1 MNDDLGKQAERKIRE
16 WLDKPEDGISFDR
29 IPDQMTG
36 FYGSKNICDFTC
48 FKSPF
53 MYYIESKATWNDRFD
68 FSMITDTQ
76 REGLLKK
83 SRIPF
88 VRGIVIVLFA
98 SYKRAFMIDIR
109 SIVKSIESRNKS
121 VNINRLNKSQVRMSE
136 IETIQNSRKTF
147 LDYKGDIEE
156 YFQKC
161 KFEECKL

>member
-88 VRGIVIVLFA
+88 VRGIVIVLF
-98 SYKRAFMIDIR
+98 SYYKRAFMIDIR
-109 SIVKSIESRNKS
+109 SIVKSIEAGKKS
-121 VNINRLNKSQVRMSE
+121 VNINRLNKSQVKMSE

-147 LDYKGDIEE
+147 LDYRGDIED

-161 KFEECKL
+161 KFEE